1 MGTKDN
7 FDGELFTM
15 TTITIASVAK
25 DGKKHTFQGS
35 AFYYNEQS
43 PAEPGKTGPQWYKLD
58 RYWLVTNRHVVLPKI
73 ENVEYV
79 PDEFVFCLR
88 EHDNGDIKWKP
99 ITLTKD
105 ELLSNLKLHSQKN
118 IDVALIDITSYI
130 QNIIKDIAKKK
141 ISNIMIPTSL
151 SNINLPEN
159 QPIPIEVTSDIIVA
173 SYPKGFYD
181 KVNKFPIV
189 KSGIVAS
196 AWGYNFN
203 GLPIFQIDAQLFPGA
218 SGGLVLSKPTNIAM
232 IDGTLK
238 TCKTKQFVF
247 LGVYSGEYTWDKKI
261 EIDGKEYLVDSSYGL
276 GNVWYSHLIPQ
287 IIANGINY
295 TT

>member
-7 FDGELFTM
+7 FNGELFTM
-15 TTITIASVAK
+15 TTITIASVTK

-73 ENVEYV
+73 ENVEHV

-130 QNIIKDIAKKK
+130 QNIIKDIAEKK

-287 IIANGINY
+287 IITSGINY
-295 TT
+295 TA